1 MSNNVS
7 QDLDK
12 TAFGELSVAEP
23 TPEVQISAVNGLRDD
38 TQKIF
43 AGTGSGVSVV
53 DGNYVCNS
61 GSDTTGL
68 SSVLSSKEATYRNG
82 QGLGCRITA
91 LFKSG
96 IPNAIQ
102 LAGFINGN
110 NAFAFGYNGTEYGIV
125 RAYDGVTEFQELE
138 VTTAATGAENATI
151 TIDGTGYTVPLTS
164 GTEEHNAYEIAVSLN
179 SQVPNYSFTSNGVIV
194 SGLAAVPIAAGAFAF
209 SSATAVATWTQINIG
224 QAATF
229 DWIPQTNWTNP
240 PNFALDPEKGNVYQ
254 IKVQY
259 LGYGGI
265 KFYIENPVT
274 TDFDLVHIYEYS
286 NAHTVPS
293 VNNPTF
299 RVGWAV
305 QNLGNT
311 TPIELKGAS
320 AEGFIEG
327 KKVFDESGRGMS
339 AENIALGATRV
350 NVLTLRNRLHMN
362 NSINRISVYPTLLVT
377 SAAHNKTVILYI
389 SVDETFLGD
398 LDFKYIDE
406 VNSAVEYANDGAVAL
421 GTGREV
427 GAFRLRSPTPLSIPM
442 ERLLNTLPP
451 RQALT
456 ISAETS
462 SGTGAEVDV
471 SIAWNEDP

>member
-43 AGTGSGVSVV
+43 TGTGSGVSVI

-61 GSDTTGL
+61 GSDATGL
-68 SSVLSSKEATYRNG
+68 SSILSYKEATYRNG

-91 LFKSG
+91 LFQSG

-138 VTTAATGAENATI
+138 VTSAATGSENATI
-151 TIDGTGYTVPLTS
+151 TIDGAGYTVPLTS
-164 GTEEHNAYEIAVSLN
+164 GTEEHNAYEIAVSLD

-194 SGLAAVPIAAGAFAF
+194 SGLAAIPITAGAFAF
-209 SSATAVATWTQINIG
+209 SSATAVATWTQINSG

-229 DWIPQTNWTNP
+229 DWIPQANWTNP
-240 PNFALDPEKGNVYQ
+240 PSFTIDTEKGNVYQ
-254 IKVQY
+254 IKMQY

-350 NVLTLRNRLHMN
+350 NMLTLRNRLHMN

-377 SAAHNKTVILYI
+377 SAEHNKTVILHI

-406 VNSAVEYANDGAVAL
+406 INSAVEYANDDAVVL

-427 GAFRLRSPTPLSIPM
+427 GTFRLRSPTPLSIPM
-442 ERLLNTLPP
+442 ERILNILPP
-451 RQALT
+451 RQSLT

-462 SGTGAEVDV
+462 TGTGAEVDV